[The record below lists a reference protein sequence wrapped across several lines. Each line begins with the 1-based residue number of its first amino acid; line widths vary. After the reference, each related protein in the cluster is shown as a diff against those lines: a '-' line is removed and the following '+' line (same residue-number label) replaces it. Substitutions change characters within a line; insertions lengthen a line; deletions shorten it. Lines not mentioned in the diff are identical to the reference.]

1 MARCRAGSRKNNTR
15 KNRLTET
22 QPALTAFKHFLS
34 QKIIIKKNKIISLLF
49 VPPE

>member
-22 QPALTAFKHFLS
+22 QPAVTAFKHFF
-34 QKIIIKKNKIISLLF
+34 ISK
-49 VPPE
+49 EW

>member
-22 QPALTAFKHFLS
+22 QPDFTRFKNFLS
-34 QKIIIKKNKIISLLF
+34 QKIIIKINYLTF
-49 VPPE
+49 VPLE